1 MGIAGRER
9 YRNIPPKEKE
19 LKTKKK
25 MRPTKPGKASMA
37 HLKKHHPHLY
47 RALKDPTPKARLGA
61 NVTALRL
68 KKGMTREQLAAKA
81 EMAHHELQK
90 IEEAHPASNPTVKA
104 VEKLASAL
112 GVDILDL
119 YRFIDQVETLIR

>member
-1 MGIAGRER
+1 MNSKG
-9 YRNIPPKEKE
+9 
-19 LKTKKK
+19 KTRKAK
-25 MRPTKPGKASMA
+25 MSGAAMA

-81 EMAHHELQK
+81 KMAHHELKK

-119 YRFIDQVETLIR
+119 YRFIDQVETLVR